1 MLAVFPHENAD
12 MNLSHVCKQMT
23 YMGWNTV
30 APGGGGGR
38 GGAGEGLLPAVKFWL
53 SQAFVQHRM
62 DLTLKGSKDFV
73 AVFLPFHKT
82 TSGYCCIFKKQ
93 INGLTK
99 SNNIFLSVTHKVIVI
114 FENTQ
119 DPTRCFLLE
128 ITLQWWALWLQI
140 LNDFIYFLGL
150 RYMLVGT

>member
-38 GGAGEGLLPAVKFWL
+38 GGAGEGLVPAVKFWL

-99 SNNIFLSVTHKVIVI
+99 SNNIFLSVMHKVIVVAFSRI
-114 FENTQ
+114 LKILQ
-119 DPTRCFLLE
+119 DAFYWRSHSSDEHYGCRYSM
-128 ITLQWWALWLQI
+128 TLST
-140 LNDFIYFLGL
+140 F
-150 RYMLVGT
+150 